1 MTDDRLI
8 AALRDLGTATWL
20 PEAPDVAAA
29 LADVPAPSRR
39 PRYRWAVA
47 AAVAALVVLAI
58 VITPVRQAV
67 ADWLGIGAVRIVEV
81 DEVPVVS
88 DEVLTGL
95 GDELDLDTSAL
106 IGSFDIAPDAL
117 GSADRL
123 FINDLGAGR
132 LWAISAVWFPRDGL
146 PEVGN
151 SGVGALLTLF
161 EGTLDRPVVEK
172 SVGDDATVE
181 IVQVGDVVG
190 YWITGDAH
198 IFAYLD
204 PDGETIEESI
214 RLAGNTLLWEIDG
227 VSFRFESALDLA
239 AAVAVAASLDN

>member
-1 MTDDRLI
+1 MSDDRLI

-20 PEAPDVAAA
+20 PEAPDVTVTS
-29 LADVPAPSRR
+29 ADVPARSRR
-39 PRYRWAVA
+39 VRVRWAVA
-47 AAVAALVVLAI
+47 AIAVLVTLVI
-58 VITPVRQAV
+58 VITPVREAV

-81 DEVPVVS
+81 DEVPTVN
-88 DEVLTGL
+88 DDILTGL

-106 IGSFDIAPDAL
+106 IGSFDFTPDSL
-117 GSADRL
+117 GSPDRM
-123 FINDLGAGR
+123 FIRDLGEGR
-132 LWAISAVWFPRDGL
+132 LWSISAVWLPRDYL

-151 SGVGALLTLF
+151 SGVGALLTSF
-161 EGTLDRPVVEK
+161 EGNLNRPVVEK

-204 PDGETIEESI
+204 PYGATVEESI

-227 VSFRFESALDLA
+227 VSFRFESALDRA